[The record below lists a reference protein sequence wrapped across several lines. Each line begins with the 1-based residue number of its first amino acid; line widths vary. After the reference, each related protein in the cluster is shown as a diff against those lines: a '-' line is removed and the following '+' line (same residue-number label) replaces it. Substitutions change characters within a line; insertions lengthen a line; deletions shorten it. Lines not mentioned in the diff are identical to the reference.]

1 MDPLLPGKVADLDR
15 CREDLKG
22 RLSQVAGLLPN
33 LTGEGVSYLDLKN
46 SLLLHYTT
54 LVLGAMGPE
63 REALLPALIQTK
75 SLLERLR
82 PLDVKLQYQ
91 LDKIAKGNVEAEL
104 SFKPNP
110 EAMSKQLR
118 VTEKSDVYIPPKLQA
133 VEPDLGTKGKKAA
146 REEEFRK
153 RQLAQSAFL
162 EDLRAEL
169 GEEPVEIKTDVRNRK
184 LKAIEDREERYEEE
198 NYTRVVLSK
207 REKQVRKRLR
217 GREDEQL
224 DDLEDI
230 SKFLKQAEAP
240 SARVSKRN

>member
-1 MDPLLPGKVADLDR
+1 MDPLLPGKVADFDR

-22 RLSQVAGLLPN
+22 RLSQVAGQAAT
-33 LTGEGVSYLDLKN
+33 LTGEGVTYMDLKN
-46 SLLLHYTT
+46 SLLLHYAT
-54 LVLGAMGPE
+54 LVLGAMGSE
-63 REALLPALIQTK
+63 REALLPALLQTK

-91 LDKIAKGNVEAEL
+91 LDKISKGNTDAEL

-110 EAMSKQLR
+110 EAMSTQLR
-118 VTEKSDVYIPPKLQA
+118 VTDKPGVYVPPKLQA
-133 VEPDLGTKGKKAA
+133 VEPDLGLKSKKAA

-169 GEEPVEIKTDVRNRK
+169 GDEPVEIKADVRNRK
-184 LKAIEDREERYEEE
+184 LKAMEDREERYEEE

-207 REKQVRKRLR
+207 RDKQVRKRLR
-217 GREDEQL
+217 EQEEEPL
-224 DDLEDI
+224 DDMEDI

-240 SARVSKRN
+240 TRRPSKQ